1 MNTEEFVEVYD
12 LITSPSFFDEGEA
25 KRIYD
30 IVVEYSDRDYKRR
43 VLTLFYLKI
52 INMKQYEFLMT
63 HPYEINKLITTNFPF
78 FYQKVTDRNSKVE
91 STSEYWATGFDKKT
105 LHYITEKRQ

>member
-1 MNTEEFVEVYD
+1 
-12 LITSPSFFDEGEA
+12 
-25 KRIYD
+25 
-30 IVVEYSDRDYKRR
+30 
-43 VLTLFYLKI
+43 
-52 INMKQYEFLMT
+52 MT